1 MKKLLLIFIYSFL
14 SFEVMSFDNLIGKN
28 LICEGK
34 YQVFGYEF
42 LNNNEVIRH
51 ASSNSESDYYKNN
64 GLYEI
69 TQKFIKLDVEGD
81 IFTREIL
88 RKTLELFIKNTN
100 CLQSLKD
107 QVCNTEPGNSNINI
121 VLNMNN
127 RDVKVILNENI
138 KINDNFINNLSKIPF
153 LENIILK

>member
-88 RKTLELFIKNTN
+88 RKTLELFIGVHLHNSKVGDCIFYSGDINEYFNT
-100 CLQSLKD
+100 LRFD
-107 QVCNTEPGNSNINI
+107 
-121 VLNMNN
+121 
-127 RDVKVILNENI
+127 
-138 KINDNFINNLSKIPF
+138 
-153 LENIILK
+153 

>member
-1 MKKLLLIFIYSFL
+1 MKKLLLIFIYAFL
-14 SFEVMSFDNLIGKN
+14 SVEVMSFDNLVGKN

-88 RKTLELFIKNTN
+88 RKTLELFIGVHLINSKVGDCIFYSGDINEYFNTH
-100 CLQSLKD
+100 SFD
-107 QVCNTEPGNSNINI
+107 
-121 VLNMNN
+121 
-127 RDVKVILNENI
+127 
-138 KINDNFINNLSKIPF
+138 
-153 LENIILK
+153 

>member
-69 TQKFIKLDVEGD
+69 TQEFIKLDVEGD

-88 RKTLELFIKNTN
+88 RKTLELFIGVHLNNSKVGDCFFYSGDINEYFNTH
-100 CLQSLKD
+100 SFD
-107 QVCNTEPGNSNINI
+107 
-121 VLNMNN
+121 
-127 RDVKVILNENI
+127 
-138 KINDNFINNLSKIPF
+138 
-153 LENIILK
+153 

>member
-1 MKKLLLIFIYSFL
+1 MKKLLIMFIYSFL
-14 SFEVMSFDNLIGKN
+14 SFEVMSFDNLVGKN

-81 IFTREIL
+81 IFTREFL
-88 RKTLELFIKNTN
+88 RKTLDLFIGVHLNNSKVGDCIFYSGDINEYFNTH
-100 CLQSLKD
+100 SFD
-107 QVCNTEPGNSNINI
+107 
-121 VLNMNN
+121 
-127 RDVKVILNENI
+127 
-138 KINDNFINNLSKIPF
+138 
-153 LENIILK
+153 

>member
-88 RKTLELFIKNTN
+88 RKTLELSIGVHLNNSKVGDCIFYSGDINEYFNT
-100 CLQSLKD
+100 
-107 QVCNTEPGNSNINI
+107 
-121 VLNMNN
+121 
-127 RDVKVILNENI
+127 
-138 KINDNFINNLSKIPF
+138 LSF
-153 LENIILK
+153 D

>member
-1 MKKLLLIFIYSFL
+1 MKKLLLMFIYSFL
-14 SFEVMSFDNLIGKN
+14 SFEVMSFDNLVGKN

-88 RKTLELFIKNTN
+88 RKTLELSIGVHLNNSKVGDCIFYSGDINEYFNT
-100 CLQSLKD
+100 
-107 QVCNTEPGNSNINI
+107 
-121 VLNMNN
+121 
-127 RDVKVILNENI
+127 
-138 KINDNFINNLSKIPF
+138 LSF
-153 LENIILK
+153 D

>member
-14 SFEVMSFDNLIGKN
+14 SFEVMSFDNLVGKN

-51 ASSNSESDYYKNN
+51 ASSNSESDYYKNS

-88 RKTLELFIKNTN
+88 RKTLELFIGVHLHNSKVGDCIFYSGDINEYFNTH
-100 CLQSLKD
+100 SFD
-107 QVCNTEPGNSNINI
+107 
-121 VLNMNN
+121 
-127 RDVKVILNENI
+127 
-138 KINDNFINNLSKIPF
+138 
-153 LENIILK
+153 

>member
-64 GLYEI
+64 GLYKI

-88 RKTLELFIKNTN
+88 RKTLELFIGVHLNNSKVGDCIFYSGDINEYFNT
-100 CLQSLKD
+100 
-107 QVCNTEPGNSNINI
+107 
-121 VLNMNN
+121 
-127 RDVKVILNENI
+127 
-138 KINDNFINNLSKIPF
+138 LSF
-153 LENIILK
+153 D

>member
-1 MKKLLLIFIYSFL
+1 MKKLLIMFIYSFL

-69 TQKFIKLDVEGD
+69 THKFIKLDVEGD

-88 RKTLELFIKNTN
+88 RKTLELFIGVHLNNSKVGDCTFYSGDINEYFNT
-100 CLQSLKD
+100 
-107 QVCNTEPGNSNINI
+107 
-121 VLNMNN
+121 
-127 RDVKVILNENI
+127 
-138 KINDNFINNLSKIPF
+138 LSF
-153 LENIILK
+153 D

>member
-1 MKKLLLIFIYSFL
+1 MKKLLIMFIYSFL
-14 SFEVMSFDNLIGKN
+14 SFEVMSFDNLVGKN

-64 GLYEI
+64 GLYKI
-69 TQKFIKLDVEGD
+69 TQKFIKLDIEGD

-88 RKTLELFIKNTN
+88 RKTLELSIGVHLNNSKVGDCIFYSGDINEYFNT
-100 CLQSLKD
+100 
-107 QVCNTEPGNSNINI
+107 
-121 VLNMNN
+121 
-127 RDVKVILNENI
+127 
-138 KINDNFINNLSKIPF
+138 LSF
-153 LENIILK
+153 D

>member
-14 SFEVMSFDNLIGKN
+14 SFRVMSFDNLVGKN
-28 LICEGK
+28 LICERK

-69 TQKFIKLDVEGD
+69 TQKVY
-81 IFTREIL
+81 
-88 RKTLELFIKNTN
+88 KT
-100 CLQSLKD
+100 
-107 QVCNTEPGNSNINI
+107 
-121 VLNMNN
+121 
-127 RDVKVILNENI
+127 
-138 KINDNFINNLSKIPF
+138 
-153 LENIILK
+153 

>member
-88 RKTLELFIKNTN
+88 RKTLELFIGVHLN
-100 CLQSLKD
+100 
-107 QVCNTEPGNSNINI
+107 NSKVGDCILYSGNINEYF
-121 VLNMNN
+121 NTHSF
-127 RDVKVILNENI
+127 D
-138 KINDNFINNLSKIPF
+138 
-153 LENIILK
+153 

>member
-1 MKKLLLIFIYSFL
+1 MKKLLLIFIYAFL

-69 TQKFIKLDVEGD
+69 THKFIKLDVEGD

-88 RKTLELFIKNTN
+88 RKTLELFIGVHLNNSKVGDCIFYSGDINEYFNT
-100 CLQSLKD
+100 
-107 QVCNTEPGNSNINI
+107 
-121 VLNMNN
+121 
-127 RDVKVILNENI
+127 
-138 KINDNFINNLSKIPF
+138 LSF
-153 LENIILK
+153 N

>member
-1 MKKLLLIFIYSFL
+1 MKKLLIMFIYSFL
-14 SFEVMSFDNLIGKN
+14 SFEVMSFDNLVGKN

-34 YQVFGYEF
+34 YQVIGYEF

-69 TQKFIKLDVEGD
+69 TQKFIKLDVEDD

-88 RKTLELFIKNTN
+88 RKTLELFIGVHLNNSKVGDCIFYSGDINEYFNTH
-100 CLQSLKD
+100 SFD
-107 QVCNTEPGNSNINI
+107 
-121 VLNMNN
+121 
-127 RDVKVILNENI
+127 
-138 KINDNFINNLSKIPF
+138 
-153 LENIILK
+153 

>member
-1 MKKLLLIFIYSFL
+1 MFIYSFL
-14 SFEVMSFDNLIGKN
+14 SFEVMSFDNLVGKN

-34 YQVFGYEF
+34 YQVIGYEF

-51 ASSNSESDYYKNN
+51 ASSNSESDYYKNS

-88 RKTLELFIKNTN
+88 RKTLELFIGVHLHNSKVGDCIFYSGDINEYFNTH
-100 CLQSLKD
+100 SFD
-107 QVCNTEPGNSNINI
+107 
-121 VLNMNN
+121 
-127 RDVKVILNENI
+127 
-138 KINDNFINNLSKIPF
+138 
-153 LENIILK
+153 

>member
-34 YQVFGYEF
+34 YQVIGYES
-42 LNNNEVIRH
+42 LNNNEVVRH
-51 ASSNSESDYYKNN
+51 TSSNSESDYYKNS

-69 TQKFIKLDVEGD
+69 TKKFIKLDVEGD

-88 RKTLELFIKNTN
+88 RKTLELFIGVHLNNSKVGNCIFYSSDINEYFNTHN
-100 CLQSLKD
+100 
-107 QVCNTEPGNSNINI
+107 
-121 VLNMNN
+121 
-127 RDVKVILNENI
+127 
-138 KINDNFINNLSKIPF
+138 
-153 LENIILK
+153 